1 MFLFQGKGVKPYS
14 DKGQEILMSG
24 CSFLCNSWYEA
35 VKLEKPRI

>member
-24 CSFLCNSWYEA
+24 CSFLCNAWYEA
-35 VKLEKPRI
+35 VKLEKQRI